1 MEEILL
7 NLSDYIHSDEFAAR
21 ARHPKFPRAFRRKS
35 KLPLPALISALLS
48 MRGQSQQVM
57 LDSFFGALCGD
68 GGLDELITDRG
79 FAKARARLHMPALEH
94 LNQRL
99 VEQADAAGMILRW
112 HGLRVVAADASL
124 LMPAIRACHRTRSLA
139 APNQRLF
146 ALFLPGAELT
156 LHASVHSELF
166 GERAMLVEA
175 LGHLGPDD
183 VLVLDR
189 GYPAAWL
196 VSLLIA
202 MGIRFCVRC
211 DNSSGWG
218 NLQAFVESGADEAM
232 VTLSKPSAQE
242 VEDWGCPAAAPT
254 VRVVRQV
261 APNGEVRLLATNLDA
276 NTWPCSLFADLYHL
290 RWRIEE
296 AFKRLKHRLRL
307 ECVSGLSQH
316 ALIIDV
322 AAKTLADNLAALL
335 CAQAMQESAT
345 NTAAA
350 DSPTAQQVPPDEVP
364 ADDTSVQLRCNR
376 SYAAAYLQHAL
387 PRLLLMIGD
396 FCATLRDTL
405 RHLARNTQRF
415 IKGRTC
421 PRPAHHVKPH
431 PNLAYKS

>member
-1 MEEILL
+1 
-7 NLSDYIHSDEFAAR
+7 
-21 ARHPKFPRAFRRKS
+21 
-35 KLPLPALISALLS
+35 
-48 MRGQSQQVM
+48 
-57 LDSFFGALCGD
+57 
-68 GGLDELITDRG
+68 
-79 FAKARARLHMPALEH
+79 
-94 LNQRL
+94 
-99 VEQADAAGMILRW
+99 
-112 HGLRVVAADASL
+112 
-124 LMPAIRACHRTRSLA
+124 
-139 APNQRLF
+139 
-146 ALFLPGAELT
+146 
-156 LHASVHSELF
+156 
-166 GERAMLVEA
+166 MLVEA

-242 VEDWGCPAAAPT
+242 VEDWGCP
-254 VRVVRQV
+254 R
-261 APNGEVRLLATNLDA
+261 RLLRARGSPSRPQWRSPPPGHQPGCQHLA
-276 NTWPCSLFADLYHL
+276 LQLFADLYHL

-376 SYAAAYLQHAL
+376 SYAAL
-387 PRLLLMIGD
+387 
-396 FCATLRDTL
+396 
-405 RHLARNTQRF
+405 
-415 IKGRTC
+415 TC
-421 PRPAHHVKPH
+421 STPCPACC
-431 PNLAYKS
+431 S